1 MVQRENDGSC
11 LEEIRMATIAAR
23 PPCLLIGDR
32 AMGGEII
39 L

>member
-1 MVQRENDGSC
+1 MVQRENDGSR

-23 PPCLLIGDR
+23 PLCLLIGNR